1 MKRRRGSSLAFLVTV
16 GLALLAIGATWVRA
30 AMLYPTL
37 PDPFPINFDAAGA
50 PNRWTPKSIPNWF
63 MLPAI
68 ALIPQTLLLSVGWW
82 GRALVMRAPGLVNVP
97 NQALF
102 IRLSPEGRLAVFEPT
117 RLFVAFTA
125 TLVTL
130 LFLYVLEGTAGVAT
144 GRLAGLPVWPVG
156 AFLGLVFASIVPYW
170 LATSRR
176 VREVAA
182 SEGVAEA

>member
-1 MKRRRGSSLAFLVTV
+1 MTRRDVPSLAFPVAV
-16 GLALLAIGATWVRA
+16 GLALLVIGATWVRA

-37 PDPFPINFDAAGA
+37 PDPFPSNFDAAGA

-68 ALIPQTLLLSVGWW
+68 ALVLQALLLSVGWW
-82 GRALVMRAPGLVNVP
+82 GRALVVRAPGLVNVP
-97 NQALF
+97 NKALF
-102 IRLSPEGRLAVFEPT
+102 IRLSPEGRLATFEPT

-125 TLVTL
+125 ILMTL
-130 LFLYVLEGTAGVAT
+130 LFWSILEGTAAVAT

-156 AFLGLVFASIVPYW
+156 VFLGLVFASIVPYW

-182 SEGVAEA
+182 GEGVTEA